1 MIMLEEGRVMRS
13 RSLWIF
19 FWLLLIWFV
28 IVQTDKGVAQE
39 TKVYTLEEGVAE
51 ALANNW
57 ALKAKQE
64 KLGQATSVKNQARA
78 NFLPKLSMNY
88 GYTRLGADR
97 KIRYLQDLTVG
108 TRDNYTWQ
116 GSVVQPLFTGFALI
130 STYRLAELGIDQSK
144 MEIELEKLDLALKVK
159 QTYFEIL
166 AADKALESFNKA
178 AEALESHAKVARS
191 FYEVGMTPIN
201 DLLEAEVNL
210 GNAQRDVNVAKNA
223 TQLSRSSF
231 NTVLSRPVNA
241 KVAVEDILVPKPER
255 GNFQEYLQKALKNRP
270 EMKIVEINILKADQ
284 QIRLAKSKIYPEV
297 VLAFDYI
304 KEGDTP
310 DVSGSD
316 LHKADEWQATAGLSW
331 TFWEWGKTYY
341 AVKEQDSL
349 KKELIKTRM
358 SLEDQIQLQIKDA
371 VLNLEQAEKNIPIS
385 QKAVE
390 QGEENLRVSEER
402 YKAQVSTSTEVVDAQ
417 RYLTRARV
425 NNFTAYYDYHLAKAQ
440 LLRSMGTF

>member
-1 MIMLEEGRVMRS
+1 MRS

-28 IVQTDKGVAQE
+28 VFQTDKGVAQE
-39 TKVYTLEEGVAE
+39 AKVYTLEEGVAE

-64 KLGQATSVKNQARA
+64 KLAQATSVKNQARA

-108 TRDNYTWQ
+108 TRDNYAWQ
-116 GSVVQPLFTGFALI
+116 GSVTQPLFTGFALI

-144 MEIELEKLDLALKVK
+144 MEIELERLDLALKVK
-159 QTYFEIL
+159 QVYFEIL

-178 AEALESHAKVARS
+178 VEALESHAKVARS
-191 FYEVGMTPIN
+191 FYEVGMIPVN
-201 DLLEAEVNL
+201 DLLESEVNL
-210 GNAQRDVNVAKNA
+210 ANAQRDVNVAKNA

-241 KVAVEDILVPKPER
+241 KVAVKDILVPKPER
-255 GNFQEYLQKALKNRP
+255 GNFQDYLQKALKNRP

-284 QIRLAKSKIYPEV
+284 QIRLARSKIYPEV
-297 VLAFDYI
+297 VLAFDYM

-371 VLNLEQAEKNIPIS
+371 VLNLEQAEKNIPIT

-390 QGEENLRVSEER
+390 QGEENLRVSTER
-402 YKAQVSTSTEVVDAQ
+402 YKAQVTTSTEVVDAQ

-425 NNFTAYYDYHLAKAQ
+425 NNFTAYYDYRLAKAQ

>member
-1 MIMLEEGRVMRS
+1 MIMKMEEKVMKPKTS
-13 RSLWIF
+13 WNLFWSLFLF
-19 FWLLLIWFV
+19 FLVF
-28 IVQTDKGVAQE
+28 QPAGGAAQE
-39 TKVYTLEEGVAE
+39 EKVYTLEEGVAE

-64 KLGQATSVKNQARA
+64 KLDQATSVKNQARA

-88 GYTRLGADR
+88 GYTRLGAA
-97 KIRYLQDLTVG
+97 KSIRYLEDLTIG
-108 TRDNYTWQ
+108 TRDNYRWQ

-130 STYRLAELGIDQSK
+130 STYRLAELGIDQSR

-159 QTYFEIL
+159 QAYFEIL
-166 AADKALESFNKA
+166 AADQALKSFNKA
-178 AEALESHAKVARS
+178 AEALESHVKVARS
-191 FYEVGMTPIN
+191 FYEVGMIPVN
-201 DLLEAEVNL
+201 DLLQSEVNL
-210 GNAQRDVNVAKNA
+210 GNAQRDVIVAKNA

-241 KVAVEDILVPKPER
+241 KVAVEDILVHKPER
-255 GNFQEYLQKALKNRP
+255 GNFQDYLQKALKNRP
-270 EMKIVEINILKADQ
+270 EMKIVEINILKTDQ

-297 VLAFDYI
+297 VLAFDYV

-316 LHKADEWQATAGLSW
+316 LHEADEWQATAGLSW

-341 AVKEQDSL
+341 TVKEQESL
-349 KKELIKTRM
+349 KKELIKTKM
-358 SLEDQIQLQIKDA
+358 ALEDQIQLQIKDA

-390 QGEENLRVSEER
+390 QGEENLRVSTER

-440 LLRSMGTF
+440 LLRSMGEY